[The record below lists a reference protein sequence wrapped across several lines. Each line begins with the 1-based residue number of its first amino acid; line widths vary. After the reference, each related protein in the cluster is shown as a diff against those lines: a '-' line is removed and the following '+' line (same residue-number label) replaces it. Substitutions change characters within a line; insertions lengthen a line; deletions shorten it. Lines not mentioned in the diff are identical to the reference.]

1 MALFIRLLMA
11 ALVAQFFVAH
21 AAAMEPAGSGEEA
34 MRNALWAAFQKA
46 KPKDLGEVYAYG
58 ENPSLTAICFSTDRW
73 MYLFSTK
80 DGKVKDLTF
89 MKALPKINRITFRQ
103 DKQLEKSGPGKGW
116 FVLWADGKVE
126 MQFLADK

>member
-21 AAAMEPAGSGEEA
+21 AAGMEPAGSGEEA

-89 MKALPKINRITFRQ
+89 MKALPKINRITFRE
-103 DKQLEKSGPGKGW
+103 DKQMEKSGPGKGW

>member
-1 MALFIRLLMA
+1 
-11 ALVAQFFVAH
+11 
-21 AAAMEPAGSGEEA
+21 
-34 MRNALWAAFQKA
+34 
-46 KPKDLGEVYAYG
+46 
-58 ENPSLTAICFSTDRW
+58 

-103 DKQLEKSGPGKGW
+103 GKQLEKSGPGKGW